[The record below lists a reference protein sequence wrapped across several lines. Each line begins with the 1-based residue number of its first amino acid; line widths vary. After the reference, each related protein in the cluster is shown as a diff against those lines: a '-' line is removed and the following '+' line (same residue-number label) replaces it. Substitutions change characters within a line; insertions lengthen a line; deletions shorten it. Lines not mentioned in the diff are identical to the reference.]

1 MPDPLLRLSTEL
13 STPPSAGG
21 SDPRR
26 AINRAG
32 SQDFQQIL
40 MNVNQARRITAPLPL
55 PAAKSLRTGTSMST
69 PAAAPSMMPAAMST
83 RVAMSQPASV
93 RPGASAN
100 PNSGTS
106 SAAQPAPNAPETS
119 ITVREGDTLANIAQ
133 KALQARGLAAGAQ
146 VSMRTALQ
154 LARENGLAN
163 ADLIFPGQKIDVS
176 SLAAAANARQQP
188 ASALPGVPAGIA
200 LKADTSLRTSAAA
213 DNRPAAV
220 AGIRPGAAANLAAA
234 NKPAHP
240 VLEKTLDR
248 AVSLQYFSAAE
259 KDAVR
264 NKVLQLAAEH
274 HFSPDDLAIVT
285 LIESDGMNPKANNGR
300 CHGLIQFCDG
310 PNRGAASVG
319 YKDNPKA
326 ILDLSVL
333 DQLDLVG
340 KYFEET
346 GLKNF
351 GKTRP
356 ASLDDLYLTV
366 LTPAARRERGLNTD
380 LEIAGQQATSLRE
393 GGDPTAPITRASLLQ
408 GLRQNARS
416 KLSAVIAS
424 PNRDAAAL
432 IRVSALD
439 IKQAKSTL

>member
-1 MPDPLLRLSTEL
+1 MS
-13 STPPSAGG
+13 
-21 SDPRR
+21 
-26 AINRAG
+26 
-32 SQDFQQIL
+32 
-40 MNVNQARRITAPLPL
+40 VNQARRSSAPLPL
-55 PAAKSLRTGTSMST
+55 QAAMSLRTGTSMST
-69 PAAAPSMMPAAMST
+69 PAAMST
-83 RVAMSQPASV
+83 KVAMSELASLS
-93 RPGASAN
+93 RGASAN

-106 SAAQPAPNAPETS
+106 SAPETS
-119 ITVREGDTLANIAQ
+119 ITVRDGDTLASIAQ

-176 SLAAAANARQQP
+176 SLAAAANAREQSTG
-188 ASALPGVPAGIA
+188 AVPGVPAGIA
-200 LKADTSLRTSAAA
+200 LKTDTSLRTSAVAGKLDA
-213 DNRPAAV
+213 GNRPAAIP
-220 AGIRPGAAANLAAA
+220 GNRPGAPARLAAA
-234 NKPAHP
+234 EKPAHP

-248 AVSLQYFSAAE
+248 AVSLRYFSASE

-380 LEIAGQQATSLRE
+380 LDIAGQQATSLRE

-416 KLSAVIAS
+416 KLSAAIAP
-424 PNRDAAAL
+424 PNRDTASL
-432 IRVSALD
+432 VRVSALD
-439 IKQAKSTL
+439 TKQVKSSL

>member
-1 MPDPLLRLSTEL
+1 MSER
-13 STPPSAGG
+13 
-21 SDPRR
+21 
-26 AINRAG
+26 
-32 SQDFQQIL
+32 
-40 MNVNQARRITAPLPL
+40 V
-55 PAAKSLRTGTSMST
+55 SM
-69 PAAAPSMMPAAMST
+69 
-83 RVAMSQPASV
+83 

-100 PNSGTS
+100 PNSGVS
-106 SAAQPAPNAPETS
+106 SPAQPAPNAPENS
-119 ITVREGDTLANIAQ
+119 ITVRDGDTLASIAQ
-133 KALQARGLAAGAQ
+133 KALQARGLPAGAQ

-154 LARENGLAN
+154 LAKENGLAN
-163 ADLIFPGQKIDVS
+163 ADLIFPGQKIDLS
-176 SLAAAANARQQP
+176 SLAAAANAREQSVREQT
-188 ASALPGVPAGIA
+188 ASTLPGLPAGIA
-200 LKADTSLRTSAAA
+200 LKTDTSLRTSTSASTSTSTTTGTVAG
-213 DNRPAAV
+213 NRPGVPAK
-220 AGIRPGAAANLAAA
+220 LAAA
-234 NKPAHP
+234 ERPAHP

-248 AVSLQYFSAAE
+248 AVSLQYFSASE

-264 NKVLQLAAEH
+264 NKILQLATEH

-380 LEIAGQQATSLRE
+380 LDIAGQQAASLRE
-393 GGDPTAPITRASLLQ
+393 GGDPAAPITRASLLQ

-416 KLSAVIAS
+416 KLSAAIAP
-424 PNRDAAAL
+424 PNRDAASL
-432 IRVSALD
+432 VRVSALD
-439 IKQAKSTL
+439 TKQVKRSL

>member
-1 MPDPLLRLSTEL
+1 MPDSLLKLSTEL
-13 STPPSAGG
+13 TTPPSAGG

-26 AINRAG
+26 SISRG
-32 SQDFQQIL
+32 GRQDFQQIL
-40 MNVNQARRITAPLPL
+40 MSVNQARRSSAPLPL
-55 PAAKSLRTGTSMST
+55 QAAMSLRTGTAMST
-69 PAAAPSMMPAAMST
+69 PAAMST
-83 RVAMSQPASV
+83 KVAMSELASLS
-93 RPGASAN
+93 RGASAN

-106 SAAQPAPNAPETS
+106 SAPETS
-119 ITVREGDTLANIAQ
+119 ITVRDGDTLASIAQ

-176 SLAAAANARQQP
+176 SLAAAANAREQSTG
-188 ASALPGVPAGIA
+188 AVPGVPAGIA
-200 LKADTSLRTSAAA
+200 LKTDTSLRTSTVAGKLVAG
-213 DNRPAAV
+213 NRPAAIP
-220 AGIRPGAAANLAAA
+220 GNRPGAPAKLAAA
-234 NKPAHP
+234 EKPAHP

-248 AVSLQYFSAAE
+248 AVSLRYFSASE

-380 LEIAGQQATSLRE
+380 LDIAGQQATSLRE

-416 KLSAVIAS
+416 KLSAAIAP
-424 PNRDAAAL
+424 PNRDTASL
-432 IRVSALD
+432 VRVSALD
-439 IKQAKSTL
+439 TKQVKSSL

>member
-1 MPDPLLRLSTEL
+1 MPDSLLKLSTEL
-13 STPPSAGG
+13 TTPPSAGG

-26 AINRAG
+26 SISRG
-32 SQDFQQIL
+32 GRQDFQQIL
-40 MNVNQARRITAPLPL
+40 MSVNQARRSSAPLPL
-55 PAAKSLRTGTSMST
+55 QAAMSLRTGTSMST
-69 PAAAPSMMPAAMST
+69 PAAMST
-83 RVAMSQPASV
+83 KVAMSELASLS
-93 RPGASAN
+93 RGASAN

-106 SAAQPAPNAPETS
+106 SAPQPAPNAPETS
-119 ITVREGDTLANIAQ
+119 ITVRDGDTLASIAQ
-133 KALQARGLAAGAQ
+133 KALQAHGLAAGAQ

-163 ADLIFPGQKIDVS
+163 ADLIFPGQKIDLS
-176 SLAAAANARQQP
+176 SLAAAANAREQP

-200 LKADTSLRTSAAA
+200 LKTDTSLRTSAVAG
-213 DNRPAAV
+213 NRQV
-220 AGIRPGAAANLAAA
+220 AIPGIRPGAPAKLAAVE
-234 NKPAHP
+234 KPAHP

-248 AVSLQYFSAAE
+248 AVSLQYFSASE

-380 LEIAGQQATSLRE
+380 LDIAGQQATSLRE

-416 KLSAVIAS
+416 KLSAAIAP
-424 PNRDAAAL
+424 PNRDTASL
-432 IRVSALD
+432 VRVSALD
-439 IKQAKSTL
+439 TKQVKSSL

>member
-1 MPDPLLRLSTEL
+1 MPDSLLKLSTEL
-13 STPPSAGG
+13 TTPPSAGG

-26 AINRAG
+26 SINRG
-32 SQDFQQIL
+32 GRQDFQQIL
-40 MNVNQARRITAPLPL
+40 MSVNQSRRSSAPLPL
-55 PAAKSLRTGTSMST
+55 QAAMSLRTGTSMST
-69 PAAAPSMMPAAMST
+69 PAAMST
-83 RVAMSQPASV
+83 KVAMSEPASMS
-93 RPGASAN
+93 PGASAN

-106 SAAQPAPNAPETS
+106 SAPQPAPNAPETS
-119 ITVREGDTLANIAQ
+119 ITVRDGDTLASIAQ

-176 SLAAAANARQQP
+176 SLAAAANAREQS
-188 ASALPGVPAGIA
+188 AGALPGAPAGIA
-200 LKADTSLRTSAAA
+200 LKTDTSLRTSTVAG
-213 DNRPAAV
+213 NRPAAIP
-220 AGIRPGAAANLAAA
+220 GNRPGAPAKLAAA
-234 NKPAHP
+234 EKPAHP

-248 AVSLQYFSAAE
+248 AVSLRYFSASE

-380 LEIAGQQATSLRE
+380 LDIAGQQATSLRE

-416 KLSAVIAS
+416 KLSAAIAP
-424 PNRDAAAL
+424 PNRDTASL
-432 IRVSALD
+432 VRVSALD
-439 IKQAKSTL
+439 TKQVKSSL

>member
-1 MPDPLLRLSTEL
+1 MPDPLLKLSTEL

-21 SDPRR
+21 GDPRR

-32 SQDFQQIL
+32 RQDFQQIL
-40 MNVNQARRITAPLPL
+40 MSVNQARRITAPLP
-55 PAAKSLRTGTSMST
+55 PQTAISQRSGSSMSTST
-69 PAAAPSMMPAAMST
+69 PAAMSERVSMRT
-83 RVAMSQPASV
+83 
-93 RPGASAN
+93 GASAN
-100 PNSGTS
+100 PNSGVS
-106 SAAQPAPNAPETS
+106 SPAQPAPNAPENS
-119 ITVREGDTLANIAQ
+119 ITVRDGDTLASIAQ

-154 LARENGLAN
+154 LAKENGLAN
-163 ADLIFPGQKIDVS
+163 ADLIFPGQKIDLS
-176 SLAAAANARQQP
+176 SLAAAANVREQSAREQS

-200 LKADTSLRTSAAA
+200 LKADTSLRTSTSTVAG
-213 DNRPAAV
+213 NRPGVPAK
-220 AGIRPGAAANLAAA
+220 LAAA
-234 NKPAHP
+234 EKPAHP

-248 AVSLQYFSAAE
+248 AVSLQYFSASE

-264 NKVLQLAAEH
+264 DKILQLATEH

-380 LEIAGQQATSLRE
+380 LDIAGQQATSLRE

-416 KLSAVIAS
+416 KLSAAIAP
-424 PNRDAAAL
+424 PNRDAASL
-432 IRVSALD
+432 VRVSALD
-439 IKQAKSTL
+439 TKQVKRSL

>member
-1 MPDPLLRLSTEL
+1 MPDPLLKLSTEL

-21 SDPRR
+21 GDPRR

-32 SQDFQQIL
+32 RQDFQQIL
-40 MNVNQARRITAPLPL
+40 MSVNQARRITAPLP
-55 PAAKSLRTGTSMST
+55 PQTAISQRSGSSMSTST
-69 PAAAPSMMPAAMST
+69 PAAMSERVSMRT
-83 RVAMSQPASV
+83 
-93 RPGASAN
+93 GASAN
-100 PNSGTS
+100 PNSGVS
-106 SAAQPAPNAPETS
+106 PPAQPAPNAPENS
-119 ITVREGDTLANIAQ
+119 ITVRDGDTLASIAQ

-154 LARENGLAN
+154 LAKENGLAN
-163 ADLIFPGQKIDVS
+163 ADLIFPGQKIDLS
-176 SLAAAANARQQP
+176 SLAAAANVREQSAREQS

-200 LKADTSLRTSAAA
+200 LKADTSLRTSTSTVAG
-213 DNRPAAV
+213 NRPGVPAK
-220 AGIRPGAAANLAAA
+220 LAAA
-234 NKPAHP
+234 EKPAHP

-248 AVSLQYFSAAE
+248 AVSLQYFSASE

-264 NKVLQLAAEH
+264 NKILQLATEH

-380 LEIAGQQATSLRE
+380 LDIAGQQATSLRE

-416 KLSAVIAS
+416 KLSAAIAP
-424 PNRDAAAL
+424 PNRDAASL
-432 IRVSALD
+432 VRVSALD
-439 IKQAKSTL
+439 TKQVKRSL

>member
-1 MPDPLLRLSTEL
+1 MPDPLLKLSTQL
-13 STPPSAGG
+13 TTPPSAGG

-32 SQDFQQIL
+32 RQDFQQIL
-40 MNVNQARRITAPLPL
+40 MSVNQARRITAPLP
-55 PAAKSLRTGTSMST
+55 PQTAKSLRTGNAMST
-69 PAAAPSMMPAAMST
+69 PAAMSERVSMRT
-83 RVAMSQPASV
+83 
-93 RPGASAN
+93 GASAN
-100 PNSGTS
+100 PNSGMS
-106 SAAQPAPNAPETS
+106 SAAQPAPNAPENS
-119 ITVREGDTLANIAQ
+119 ITVRDGDTLASIAQ
-133 KALQARGLAAGAQ
+133 KALQARGLGAGAQ

-154 LARENGLAN
+154 LAKENGLAN
-163 ADLIFPGQKIDVS
+163 ADLIFPGQKIDLS
-176 SLAAAANARQQP
+176 SLAAAVTALEQS

-200 LKADTSLRTSAAA
+200 LKAETSLRTSTGTSTSTTTSTVAG
-213 DNRPAAV
+213 NRPGVPAK
-220 AGIRPGAAANLAAA
+220 LAAA
-234 NKPAHP
+234 EKPAHP

-248 AVSLQYFSAAE
+248 AVSLQYFSASE

-264 NKVLQLAAEH
+264 NKILQLATEH

-380 LEIAGQQATSLRE
+380 LDIAGQQATSLRE

-416 KLSAVIAS
+416 KLSAAIVP
-424 PNRDAAAL
+424 PNRDAASL
-432 IRVSALD
+432 VRVSALD
-439 IKQAKSTL
+439 TKQVKRSL